1 MAIIGEGIERRSEM
15 KEKGISITDICS
27 FAIYALINAVFVY
40 KYTPR
45 ITSQP
50 WVTSLLYLVLVSLF
64 ILLLWRM
71 KEFRLSLKMQSMI
84 YFSMIAF
91 LAILL
96 TFLMFHF
103 DPQKIRVGRY
113 PATYDW
119 ITRFFSSEFPYASG
133 TNPSGFPF
141 LFVMAMPFYFL
152 GDLGFFQIFSFLV
165 FAVLVHLRHHQ
176 KSINRFRLIFLLITS
191 PIFLYEIVV
200 RSDLFSNMV
209 MVMLYLAI
217 FEIVS
222 RGASHITLYFL
233 GIIGGLLLSTR
244 GIVLLI
250 YITVFGYFFSARG
263 GFAFGGRRQTIR
275 DSLFFLSMFVGFF
288 LSLLP
293 FLIWDWKSFINF
305 GPFSIQLSYIPNWLL
320 ILSIASS
327 IGCALTIKSLRRIYS
342 SVSFILFGVICVA
355 FLLTVF
361 HHGWHQ
367 TVLKDGFDISYF
379 CFVLP
384 FLLISIGFSETG
396 ETLPNSGGCRFWKI
410 DSKDRSLEST

>member
-1 MAIIGEGIERRSEM
+1 M
-15 KEKGISITDICS
+15 KEDKVSITDICN

-40 KYTPR
+40 KYTSR

-50 WVTSLLYLVLVSLF
+50 WATSLLYLILLTLF
-64 ILLLWRM
+64 ILLLLKK
-71 KEFRLSLKMQSMI
+71 KEFRFSLEMQNLL

-91 LAILL
+91 LAIFF

-119 ITRFFSSEFPYASG
+119 ITRFFNSEFPYASG
-133 TNPSGFPF
+133 TYPSGFPF

-152 GDLGFFQIFSFLV
+152 GDLGFFQIFSFLA

-176 KSINRFRLIFLLITS
+176 ESINRFRLIFLLITS
-191 PIFLYEIVV
+191 PIFIYEIVV

-217 FEIVS
+217 FEVVS
-222 RGASHITLYFL
+222 QKAGHITLYFL

-250 YITVFGYFFSARG
+250 YITVYGYFFSTRS
-263 GFAFGGRRQTIR
+263 GFAFDRRRQIIKNG
-275 DSLFFLSMFVGFF
+275 LFFLSIFVGFF

-327 IGCALTIKSLRRIYS
+327 IGCALTIKSLKRIYS
-342 SVSFILFGVICVA
+342 SVALILFGVICAA

-361 HHGWHQ
+361 HYGWHQ

-379 CFVLP
+379 CFTLP
-384 FLLISIGFSETG
+384 FLLISIDFSERG

-410 DSKDRSLEST
+410 DSKDRSFEST